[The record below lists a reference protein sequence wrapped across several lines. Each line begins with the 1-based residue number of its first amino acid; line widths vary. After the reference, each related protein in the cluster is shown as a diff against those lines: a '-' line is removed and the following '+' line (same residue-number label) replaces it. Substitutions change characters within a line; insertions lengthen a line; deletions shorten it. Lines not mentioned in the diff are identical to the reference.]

1 MPAERNR
8 DARGAESLGTA
19 EAKRR
24 FSELVD
30 RAGEGE
36 RILISRR
43 GRPAVVLVAPTPDL
57 LEPAPAPPSG
67 LAALAGALSEWEGID
82 DAVEEIYAARR
93 SSRDRPAPDFG

>member
-1 MPAERNR
+1 MASEQDRSTSIAE
-8 DARGAESLGTA
+8 GLGTA

-57 LEPAPAPPSG
+57 LEPRPTPPAG
-67 LAALAGALSEWEGID
+67 LAAVAGALAEWDDID
-82 DAVEEIYAARR
+82 AAVEEIYAARR

>member
-1 MPAERNR
+1 VPAGKNR
-8 DARGAESLGTA
+8 DEGGAEGVGTA

-57 LEPAPAPPSG
+57 LEPRPTPPAG
-67 LAALAGALSEWEGID
+67 LAAVAGALAEWDDID
-82 DAVEEIYAARR
+82 AAVEEIYAARR
-93 SSRDRPAPDFG
+93 NSRDRPTPDLG